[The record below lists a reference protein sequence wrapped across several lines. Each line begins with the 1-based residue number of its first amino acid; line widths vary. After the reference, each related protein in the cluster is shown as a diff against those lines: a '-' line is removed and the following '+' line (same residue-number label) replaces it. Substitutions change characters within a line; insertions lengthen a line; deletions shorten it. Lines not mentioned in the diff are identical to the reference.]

1 MKHPN
6 VMALAYLYLF
16 LLLRSVFMHLTL
28 PSFFGDRVSGT
39 EFRGPDLGIRES
51 RFVQS
56 TYLYFD
62 FLSSLD
68 ITFLVRGPGFGDRV
82 SGTGFWGPNFGDRIS
97 GTGFRNQEAKSNQF
111 FSKFEICS
119 VFSCFFSKLLVYS
132 SVSTN
137 GVSYFQE

>member
-62 FLSSLD
+62 FLSSLE
-68 ITFLVRGPGFGDRV
+68 ITFLVRGPD
-82 SGTGFWGPNFGDRIS
+82 FGDRIS
-97 GTGFRNQEAKSNQF
+97 GTGFRGPDFGIRKPSQTNSFQSLRF
-111 FSKFEICS
+111 VLSS
-119 VFSCFFSKLLVYS
+119 VVFFSKLLVYS
-132 SVSTN
+132 SVSTD
-137 GVSYFQE
+137 GVSCFQE

>member
-28 PSFFGDRVSGT
+28 PSFFADRVSGT

-68 ITFLVRGPGFGDRV
+68 ITFLVRGPD
-82 SGTGFWGPNFGDRIS
+82 FGDRIS
-97 GTGFRNQEAKSNQF
+97 GTGFRGPDFGIRKPSQTNSFQSLRF
-111 FSKFEICS
+111 
-119 VFSCFFSKLLVYS
+119 VLS
-132 SVSTN
+132 SVVFFLN
-137 GVSYFQE
+137 YWCIVLFLRMVFLAFRNRGY

>member
-28 PSFFGDRVSGT
+28 PSFFADRVSGT

-68 ITFLVRGPGFGDRV
+68 ITFLVRGPGFGDRIL
-82 SGTGFWGPNFGDRIS
+82 GTEFRGPDFGDRIS
-97 GTGFRNQEAKSNQF
+97 GTGFRGPDFGDRISESGSQVKPILL
-111 FSKFEICS
+111 KF
-119 VFSCFFSKLLVYS
+119 
-132 SVSTN
+132 
-137 GVSYFQE
+137 